1 MLEFCHRKFGKCVC
15 VCTCV
20 FQKLLPFF
28 FWPCFFSP
36 GSKSLKW
43 LKKSIL
49 QLVIVLPEDVPDW
62 KAMDFKSGQGWMPPW
77 KLGEWVPRSVSETC
91 SKVILLARTTL
102 DTKLEVICL
111 WTNIVV
117 GTSKTK
123 LVRKT
128 TCWVWT
134 GLVLAC

>member
-1 MLEFCHRKFGKCVC
+1 MCMCVHMC
-15 VCTCV
+15 VSEITA
-20 FQKLLPFF
+20 FF
-28 FWPCFFSP
+28 FGLAFFLLAQNH
-36 GSKSLKW
+36 LKW

-49 QLVIVLPEDVPDW
+49 QLVIVLPEDIPDW
-62 KAMDFKSGQGWMPPW
+62 KAMDFESGQGWMPPW
-77 KLGEWVPRSVSETC
+77 KLEEWMPRSVSETC

-102 DTKLEVICL
+102 DAKLEVICL
-111 WTNIVV
+111 WTSIVV